1 MDELLGDFALLS
13 CRDATRTLPA
23 AFRVEIERRDF
34 PRPSARTPW
43 EGILYSQVVEPAC
56 GCARPLK
63 PYTYGLEQGKMT
75 ERLEPTPDDLVAAD
89 LWVRALK
96 ELESTAPGPSRLWTA
111 GTKAKQLRDDNLL
124 VIAASAMI
132 RDALESKYGDS
143 LEQIVSDIAGCEI
156 SITFA
161 VGEVPAPPEQDVILP
176 ELIEAAAPTV
186 SPDESPLIERYV
198 FETFV
203 TGPSNSFAHA
213 AALAVAEQ
221 PGRSYNPL
229 FIYGG
234 AGLGKTHLLHA
245 IGHESRR
252 LYPGLVVRYV
262 SSETFMND
270 FITHVR
276 EDRMAAF
283 RRKYRESDVLLID
296 DIQFLSKGEQTQ
308 DEFFHTFNA
317 LYNDQRQVVIT
328 SDRPPGEIPTL
339 EERLRTRFEWG
350 LITDVQPPDL
360 ETRVA
365 ILQKKA
371 AAEGVQVPNEIL
383 ELIASRVQN
392 NIRELEGRLTRVVT
406 LALLTKQPLTLDL
419 AKEALRPLDGTDGNG
434 DIPAETI
441 IAVVGEYFG
450 VSRDEMVSKTRTRH
464 ITHARQIAQY
474 LCRELTTMSL
484 PKLGEIFGGR
494 DHTTVLHSERRVRK
508 LMGTERAVFQ
518 QVQELTARL
527 RGGARRVGSM

>member
-1 MDELLGDFALLS
+1 MIELPEL
-13 CRDATRTLPA
+13 
-23 AFRVEIERRDF
+23 
-34 PRPSARTPW
+34 
-43 EGILYSQVVEPAC
+43 
-56 GCARPLK
+56 
-63 PYTYGLEQGKMT
+63 M
-75 ERLEPTPDDLVAAD
+75 PDDLVASD
-89 LWVRALK
+89 LWARALK
-96 ELESTAPGPSRLWTA
+96 ELESTAPGPSRLWIAGTA
-111 GTKAKQLRDDNLL
+111 GESLDGDKLT
-124 VIAASAMI
+124 VVAASTMI
-132 RDALESKYGDS
+132 RDALETKYGDS
-143 LEQIVSDIAGCEI
+143 LEQIVSDLAGREI
-156 SITFA
+156 SITFT
-161 VGEVPAPPEQDVILP
+161 VGTVPAPPEEVQ
-176 ELIEAAAPTV
+176 AAVEVVNTTVNPTPG
-186 SPDESPLIERYV
+186 PDDTPLIERYV
-198 FETFV
+198 FDTFV

-221 PGRSYNPL
+221 PARSYNPL

-252 LYPGLVVRYV
+252 LYPGLIVRYV

-296 DIQFLSKGEQTQ
+296 DIQFISKGEQTQ

-328 SDRPPGEIPTL
+328 SDRPPAEIPTL

-383 ELIASRVQN
+383 ELIASRVQS

-419 AKEALRPLDGTDGNG
+419 AKEALRPLEGPESSG
-434 DIPAETI
+434 DISAEAI

-450 VSRDEMVSKTRTRH
+450 VSRDEIVSKTRTRH
-464 ITHARQIAQY
+464 IVHARQIAQY

-508 LMGTERAVFQ
+508 LMGTERVVFT

-527 RGGARRVGSM
+527 KGGARRVGSL